1 LSQGVSSAEAED
13 DHKPQG
19 DFELVD
25 MTRPLEGD
33 CVLELITFEDKIGK

>member
-1 LSQGVSSAEAED
+1 MVNENL
-13 DHKPQG
+13 

-33 CVLELITFEDKIGK
+33 CLMELVTFEDKIGK